1 MHDDFHQRLKE
12 LYRMLFE
19 LATGNLIYRIDSQ
32 TKDDIAKLAESLNTF
47 AAQMQLMIR
56 KSGYVVPHYTYQNLA
71 HSALILDPEFL
82 IVGFTKDAP
91 NHFGYESIQLL
102 GKSCHELIHADSKE
116 LWNQIVS
123 DMLNRNDFYA
133 NLQLQFLTASGQIQP
148 SFCSVYRLLGTENYL
163 LSCVTTAIEE
173 IAELNRNATAENS
186 EAQVIQNLYQYIM
199 ENLEKPLPTIRE
211 LAVLFKTNDF
221 KLKQGFRHFF
231 NSGIHAFYN
240 SERLKR
246 AQLLI
251 QQTDFPLKTVAL
263 MSGFQDYGTFSK
275 AFRKKFG
282 YGPGALA
289 RSS

>member
-32 TKDDIAKLAESLNTF
+32 KQDDITKLAESLNTF
-47 AAQMQLMIR
+47 AAQMQLTIR
-56 KSGYVVPHYTYQNLA
+56 KSGYVVPYYTYQNLA
-71 HSALILDPEFL
+71 HSALILDPDL
-82 IVGFTKDAP
+82 IVIGFTKDAP
-91 NHFGYESIQLL
+91 AHFGYKSSLLL
-102 GKSCHELIHADSKE
+102 GISIDSLVHADSKG

-123 DMLNRNDFYA
+123 DMRHQNDFHT
-133 NLQLQFLTASGQIQP
+133 NLQLQFLTASAQIQS
-148 SFCSVYRLLGTENYL
+148 SFCSVYRLLGTDNYL
-163 LSCVTTAIEE
+163 LSCVTTTIEE
-173 IAELNRNATAENS
+173 IAELNRNATAEVS

-231 NSGIHAFYN
+231 NSGIHSFYN

-251 QQTDFPLKTVAL
+251 QQTDLPLKSVAL

-282 YGPGALA
+282 FGPGALSRNA
-289 RSS
+289 